1 MVPRPERYQMG
12 VVSRGWDTDRASA
25 AHVGMTELV
34 GELLELIG
42 IKVVVIPQH
51 VVVAGSAGALKGEK
65 KCQFRMETVCGPSCS
80 VWFNQQILWQ
90 YVMAL
95 TKQKHCCQGGKY
107 GQMLISSNS
116 EAKSS
121 KY

>member
-1 MVPRPERYQMG
+1 MRSLSRVVVLLHQMVPRPERYQMG

-51 VVVAGSAGALKGEK
+51 MVVAGSAGALKGEK
-65 KCQFRMETVCGPSCS
+65 KSIPYGNRTWPKLFSPVQSTNIVAVCNG
-80 VWFNQQILWQ
+80 LD
-90 YVMAL
+90 
-95 TKQKHCCQGGKY
+95 
-107 GQMLISSNS
+107 
-116 EAKSS
+116 
-121 KY
+121 